1 MRFRSATVCL
11 ACGLVA
17 SSLALGE
24 SPDAVQEITF
34 DTLVLDVRK
43 ASDYDATKH
52 LTDQVKGLAGKQV
65 RVRGN
70 IMPGFQVEGIEQF
83 VLERDNLREYG
94 KRDVLQHE
102 LILAKMAACTT
113 TRFTLRPVIVEGT
126 FQLREFKTS
135 EGKIL
140 AIYAID
146 DGRVVPKA
154 K

>member
-1 MRFRSATVCL
+1 MLFRCALVCL
-11 ACGLVA
+11 ACWLVA

-24 SPDAVQEITF
+24 SPDTVQEITF
-34 DTLVLDVRK
+34 DTLALNVKK
-43 ASDYDATKH
+43 ASDYDAAKH
-52 LTDQVKGLAGKQV
+52 LTEPVKGLAGKQV

-102 LILAKMAACTT
+102 LILVKMAAGTT
-113 TRFTLRPVIVEGT
+113 TRFSTKPVIVEGT
-126 FQLREFKTS
+126 FQLREFKTP